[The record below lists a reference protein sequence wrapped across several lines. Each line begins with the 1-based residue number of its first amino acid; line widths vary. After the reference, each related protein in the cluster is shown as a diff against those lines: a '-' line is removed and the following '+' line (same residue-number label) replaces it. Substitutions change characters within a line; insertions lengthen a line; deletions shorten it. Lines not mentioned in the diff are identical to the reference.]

1 MYLKNDS
8 SPKPIYAILVNASDG
23 APITSG
29 VTAYHIQGT
38 TRTAGAGTLTHIANG
53 RWAYV
58 PTQAE
63 TNYDAF
69 AIDFYHAS
77 AVGQGA
83 LVEVVT
89 ATQGIALITED
100 TSAIKAKTDA
110 YLDAAISSRS
120 NHAPADVWAYTTRTL
135 TASIDPTAAQIA
147 DAVWDELRS
156 EHTTTGTYGKT
167 SEWTDSSDPATIAD
181 AVWDEAQSG
190 HTTAGTFGAYLNAAI
205 TSRSSHSAA
214 DVWNV
219 ASRTVTGGTIDTL
232 NDRTGFQ
239 LSAAGIDAI
248 WDEPRSGH
256 TTEGTFGYYL
266 DAQVSSRATPAQA
279 ADAVW
284 DEPRAGHTTDGTY
297 GAVDEWASAGGATPQ
312 QIWEY
317 ATRVLTAPDNITS
330 DNQKIDNSKIAN
342 LDAQVSTRLAST
354 SYVVPDNA
362 GIAAIKATTDKIAF
376 SGSGPYDVK
385 ATLDGEKVTVAA
397 NEDKSGYAL
406 ITAYDRAKDALKL
419 SEYTEPDNTSIA
431 SIKAKTDKLTFD
443 ASNYVMAYSTNE
455 MAAEDIADAV
465 WDESRADH
473 TEAGTFGAVSEWAS
487 VSTFG
492 PDDIAN
498 AVWDE
503 ARAEHTETGT
513 FGAVD
518 EWARVYTGTQVVVQP
533 LTAMPQSAVAAG
545 GRIRA
550 IADTTFACMIR
561 VDATVLALTGAH
573 FIYWNDKYPAVDIPP
588 ERVMLSEQEDG
599 TTVVHVEA
607 PAIYVQNPGEFTYYI
622 YVPSSDRVFVEG
634 KLTIAASK
642 GV

>member
-8 SPKPIYAILVNASDG
+8 SPNAIYAILVNASDG

-53 RWAYV
+53 RWAYT

-69 AIDFYHAS
+69 AIDFYHDD
-77 AVGQGA
+77 AVGKGA

-89 ATQGIALITED
+89 ANQGL
-100 TSAIKAKTDA
+100 AI
-110 YLDAAISSRS
+110 
-120 NHAPADVWAYTTRTL
+120 
-135 TASIDPTAAQIA
+135 
-147 DAVWDELRS
+147 
-156 EHTTTGTYGKT
+156 
-167 SEWTDSSDPATIAD
+167 IAD

-248 WDEPRSGH
+248 WDEPR
-256 TTEGTFGYYL
+256 
-266 DAQVSSRATPAQA
+266 
-279 ADAVW
+279 
-284 DEPRAGHTTDGTY
+284 AGHTTDGTY

-317 ATRVLTAPDNITS
+317 ATRVLTAPNNITS

-573 FIYWNDKYPAVDIPP
+573 FIYWNDRYPAVDIPP

>member
-1 MYLKNDS
+1 MIHKGVARTFFLYAYS
-8 SPKPIYAILVNASDG
+8 IASGTPKTGDAANIIVYKAEDMGPATQVTDTITEIDPTNMPGWYRFTTTLNGNSAAISAVST
-23 APITSG
+23 TSG
-29 VTAYHIQGT
+29 VAVTL
-38 TRTAGAGTLTHIANG
+38 AGVYLNT
-53 RWAYV
+53 
-58 PTQAE
+58 
-63 TNYDAF
+63 
-69 AIDFYHAS
+69 
-77 AVGQGA
+77 GA
-83 LVEVVT
+83 LPAVNAGSNGGLPVIGSDPLTRLDVNISTRLANSDYIEPDN
-89 ATQGIALITED
+89 ASIA
-100 TSAIKAKTDA
+100 AIKAQTDK
-110 YLDAAISSRS
+110 LTFDGS
-120 NHAPADVWAYTTRTL
+120 NNVYAVATVDV
-135 TASIDPTAAQIA
+135 
-147 DAVWDELRS
+147 DEQ
-156 EHTTTGTYGKT
+156 
-167 SEWTDSSDPATIAD
+167 AIAD

-362 GIAAIKATTDKIAF
+362 GITAIKATTDKIAF

-406 ITAYDRAKDALKL
+406 IAAYDRAKDALKL

-573 FIYWNDKYPAVDIPP
+573 FIYWNDRYPAVDIPP